1 MKLYE
6 LVDTY
11 KNLEQMIEDG
21 ELTYED
27 MKSALDCIETDIST
41 KLENCVK
48 VIKNFEGSID
58 NVKAEETRLKNRRKS
73 LENQVDSLK
82 NYIYTNMKLLG
93 LKKVKSDIFNISTRK
108 TPEKVVIFD
117 EEVFMSIAKEEYSSI
132 LKEKTETSVDKVLL
146 KTILKDSNI
155 TIPGVKLESGET
167 LSIK

>member
-6 LVDTY
+6 LVETY
-11 KNLEQMIEDG
+11 KQVEQLIEDG
-21 ELTYED
+21 ELSYED
-27 MKSALDCIETDIST
+27 MKSALDSMEGDINS

-58 NVKAEETRLKNRRKS
+58 NIKAEELRLKNRRKS
-73 LENQVDSLK
+73 LENQVESLK
-82 NYIYTNMKLLG
+82 SYIFTNMKLLG

>member
-6 LVDTY
+6 LVETY
-11 KNLEQMIEDG
+11 KQVEQLIEDG
-21 ELTYED
+21 ELSYED
-27 MKSALDCIETDIST
+27 MKSALDSMEGDITT

-58 NVKAEETRLKNRRKS
+58 NIKAEELRLKNRRKS
-73 LENQVDSLK
+73 LENQVESLK
-82 NYIYTNMKLLG
+82 SYIYTNMKLLG

-117 EEVFMSIAKEEYSSI
+117 EEVFMNIAKEEYSSI
-132 LKEKTETSVDKVLL
+132 LKVKTETSVDKTLL

-155 TIPGVKLESGET
+155 IIPGVRLESGEN